1 MQCLHLLE
9 IQSTHCF
16 FYSRQTFRSKRDEE
30 WNKRCISIILIIQT
44 FHMVALS
51 SYSMQGS
58 SSVAGTKKK
67 NTEFSTDDAESPDYS
82 DVPYYYVV
90 NYFK

>member
-16 FYSRQTFRSKRDEE
+16 LYSRQIFRSKGDEE
-30 WNKRCISIILIIQT
+30 WNKRYISIILIIQT

-58 SSVAGTKKK
+58 SSVAETTKKE
-67 NTEFSTDDAESPDYS
+67 TEFSRDDAESAD
-82 DVPYYYVV
+82 
-90 NYFK
+90 